1 MTLKNYTF
9 GDNLK
14 KLRERNNLKQ
24 KDLAYLLNV
33 SIQSIKSWEAGT
45 IPKGEHLIIIA
56 KKFNLSIDDLLG
68 VNFSKQVKVNELPD
82 PVDKAIQEFRKELEK
97 YFCNEKK

>member
-1 MTLKNYTF
+1 MKNYDF

-33 SIQSIKSWEAGT
+33 SVQSIKSWEAGT

-56 KKFNLSIDDLLG
+56 KKFSLSIDALLG
-68 VNFSKQVKVNELPD
+68 VNFYKQEKICQLPE
-82 PVDKAIQEFRKELEK
+82 PIDKAAKDFMKELEI
-97 YFCNEKK
+97 YFNNEKK